1 MLQQNK
7 ITSAISTFFSG
18 LIEGK
23 PEPEGKSTKLL
34 NLTDYKSKPLV
45 KNLGSWIESEGY
57 LLFDSFLIPQP
68 VGFRSEL
75 GYRAYAE
82 KMMVFAESLGRI
94 ESLFD
99 VAIKQVSVL
108 LHDPSKVQSSSL
120 RIPKLTRLDNGM
132 VAKDMLTPLTSFFDP
147 KSTASTAP
155 FTTLFNSAHD
165 LNLTALTIESLTE
178 KASIATV
185 ERFNKKIETLAEYLN
200 LLNDQIVE
208 NTDRQRKDVM
218 AMIRDNIIIPL
229 SEWAECLSIFV
240 YYVNVLYVEFT
251 NVEEHIKSKM

>member
-1 MLQQNK
+1 MHTLNK
-7 ITSAISTFFSG
+7 ITSGISTFFST

-23 PEPEGKSTKLL
+23 ETPDTKQNKLL

-45 KNLGSWIESEGY
+45 KNLGNWIESEGY

-82 KMMVFAESLGRI
+82 KMIIFAESLGRI

-99 VAIKQVSVL
+99 VAISQVSSL
-108 LHDPSKVQSSSL
+108 INDTSKVQSSSL

-132 VAKDMLTPLTSFFDP
+132 VAKDLLTPITAFFDP
-147 KSTASTAP
+147 KSTRSTAP

-165 LNLTALTIESLTE
+165 LNLTALSIESLIE
-178 KASIATV
+178 KASKATV
-185 ERFNKKIETLAEYLN
+185 ERFNKKIETLSEYINILN
-200 LLNDQIVE
+200 SLIVE

-218 AMIRDNIIIPL
+218 ATIRDNIIIPL

-240 YYVNVLYVEFT
+240 YYVNTLYVEFT